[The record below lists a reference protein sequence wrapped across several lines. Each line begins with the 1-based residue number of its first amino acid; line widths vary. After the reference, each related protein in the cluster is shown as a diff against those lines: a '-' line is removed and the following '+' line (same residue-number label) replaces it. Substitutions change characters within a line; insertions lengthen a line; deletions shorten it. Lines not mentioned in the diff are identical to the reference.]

1 MPVIPPDRSE
11 PFVPLDKI
19 EREEL
24 PGEPMEK
31 VSGGEKTMLI
41 VVLIALALIVLLV
54 LILPHSPFAASH
66 AE

>member
-11 PFVPLDKI
+11 PFVPLDQI
-19 EREEL
+19 EREEA

-41 VVLIALALIVLLV
+41 IVLIALVLIVLIALV
-54 LILPHSPFAASH
+54 LPHTPFASSH